1 MEVKCDRNGYF
12 YYNGNEKVADIKCA
26 SWQAYELFESLSAMP
41 DCSDM
46 TLVVGSNLMELG
58 SIKNVAICY
67 DLLGQKL
74 KYAGYTAYPPKTMVI
89 ARVCIESK
97 LHKLFTQIIIF
108 LF

>member
-1 MEVKCDRNGYF
+1 MNVFCHSNGYF
-12 YYNGNEKVADIKCA
+12 YYNDNEKVTYIKCA

-41 DCSDM
+41 DCTDM
-46 TLVVGSNLMELG
+46 TLVVGSNLMEFG

-89 ARVCIESK
+89 AHVCIESK
-97 LHKLFTQIIIF
+97 LHKLFTH
-108 LF
+108 